1 MMRRL
6 FWLVLVLGFGLSTST
21 RADAKSDHNLT
32 AISTQGADQIE
43 YDEIFVN
50 EKNEVLWNGRVVS
63 EGELLQLLKQAQSS
77 GEAPELDFAPEAS
90 EEATDRIFI
99 AMFKHGFYPLINKVL
114 IDGENHMLWNG
125 STITSVILWD
135 YLEQLN
141 KRYGQH
147 HYIQFDALPGANEN
161 TVFKTL
167 ALLKKSEGLV
177 EDLTSVSTEG
187 N

>member
-6 FWLVLVLGFGLSTST
+6 FCLVLVLDFGLATSA

-32 AISTQGADQIE
+32 VISAQEADQTE

-50 EKNEVLWNGRVVS
+50 EKNQVLWNGRVVS
-63 EGELLQLLKQAQSS
+63 ESELLQLLKQAQSN
-77 GEAPELDFAPEAS
+77 GESPELDFALEAS
-90 EEATDRIFI
+90 EEATDKIFI
-99 AMFKHGFYPLINKVL
+99 AMFKHGFYPLMNKVL
-114 IDGENHMLWNG
+114 IDNENHMLWNG
-125 STITSVILWD
+125 AAITSVILWD

-141 KRYGQH
+141 KRYGQY
-147 HYIQFDALPGANEN
+147 HYIQFDALPGANKN
-161 TVFKTL
+161 TVFNTL

-177 EDLTSVSTEG
+177 EDFTSVSTEG